1 MTFLNMI
8 RRAGVWAFLLFV
20 GAAGPVRAGIHDR
33 LMWTDSAVAA
43 PDRHVAFRGTFSLD
57 ADTTVDLQLS
67 GASWYVVWLDGAYY
81 TEGPDRYA
89 AKYPEYQ
96 TRRVRLAAGEHALAV
111 QVQHEGVATRILR
124 EIQPFLYVR
133 ASVGDREVPVRWLP
147 SARGLRFAGPQG
159 QSSAGLGRVGRYA
172 PVAGRLAAGVFRRFV
187 VGGACLRPSSARGV
201 RSVADRAR
209 AQSRRDAPPD
219 REGRSRRSVRLPGRQ
234 SRGEFLP
241 ARSGRQPLS
250 GSGRLA
256 ALRFGARPALETLL
270 ADGLARGSGRRDRV
284 FSAADGWPRGSR
296 CRRATRTTCAV
307 SWREAAS
314 RHFSRSCLRAAVSS
328 RCM

>member
-1 MTFLNMI
+1 MI

-96 TRRVRLAAGEHALAV
+96 MRRVRLAAGEHALAV

-133 ASVGDREVPVRWLP
+133 ASVGDREVPVRWRCLP
-147 SARGLRFAGPQG
+147 LEGYASQVRRVNPQLG
-159 QSSAGLGRVGRYA
+159 WVEWVDTRRLPEGWQQASFDDSSWAE
-172 PVAGRLAAGVFRRFV
+172 PV
-187 VGGACLRPSSARGV
+187 
-201 RSVADRAR
+201 
-209 AQSRRDAPPD
+209 
-219 REGRSRRSVRLPGRQ
+219 SVRRPL
-234 SRGEFLP
+234 GEFAP
-241 ARSGRQPLS
+241 
-250 GSGRLA
+250 
-256 ALRFGARPALETLL
+256 
-270 ADGLARGSGRRDRV
+270 
-284 FSAADGWPRGSR
+284 SR
-296 CRRATRTTCAV
+296 IAPCAV
-307 SWREAAS
+307 ST
-314 RHFSRSCLRAAVSS
+314 
-328 RCM
+328 

>member
-20 GAAGPVRAGIHDR
+20 GTAGPVRAGIHDR

-67 GASWYVVWLDGAYY
+67 GASWYVVWLDGAYN

-96 TRRVRLAAGEHALAV
+96 TRRVRLAAGEHTLAV

-133 ASVGDREVPVRWLP
+133 ASVGDREVPCAGAAFR
-147 SARGLRFAGPQG
+147 SRATLRR
-159 QSSAGLGRVGRYA
+159 SAGSILSWAGSSGSIRAGCRKVGSRRLSTIRRGRS
-172 PVAGRLAAGVFRRFV
+172 LS
-187 VGGACLRPSSARGV
+187 PSVV
-201 RSVADRAR
+201 RS
-209 AQSRRDAPPD
+209 
-219 REGRSRRSVRLPGRQ
+219 
-234 SRGEFLP
+234 
-241 ARSGRQPLS
+241 
-250 GSGRLA
+250 GSS
-256 ALRFGARPALETLL
+256 LR
-270 ADGLARGSGRRDRV
+270 
-284 FSAADGWPRGSR
+284 RGSR
-296 CRRATRTTCAV
+296 PCAV
-307 SWREAAS
+307 ST
-314 RHFSRSCLRAAVSS
+314 
-328 RCM
+328 

>member
-133 ASVGDREVPVRWLP
+133 ASVGDREVPVRWRCLP
-147 SARGLRFAGPQG
+147 LEG
-159 QSSAGLGRVGRYA
+159 YA
-172 PVAGRLAAGVFRRFV
+172 SQV
-187 VGGACLRPSSARGV
+187 
-201 RSVADRAR
+201 
-209 AQSRRDAPPD
+209 RRDSSDTERKP
-219 REGRSRRSVRLPGRQ
+219 RLSR
-234 SRGEFLP
+234 
-241 ARSGRQPLS
+241 
-250 GSGRLA
+250 
-256 ALRFGARPALETLL
+256 
-270 ADGLARGSGRRDRV
+270 
-284 FSAADGWPRGSR
+284 
-296 CRRATRTTCAV
+296 
-307 SWREAAS
+307 
-314 RHFSRSCLRAAVSS
+314 
-328 RCM
+328 

>member
-20 GAAGPVRAGIHDR
+20 GTAGPVRAGIHDR

-96 TRRVRLAAGEHALAV
+96 TRRVRLAAGEHTLAV

-133 ASVGDREVPVRWLP
+133 D
-147 SARGLRFAGPQG
+147 
-159 QSSAGLGRVGRYA
+159 
-172 PVAGRLAAGVFRRFV
+172 
-187 VGGACLRPSSARGV
+187 
-201 RSVADRAR
+201 
-209 AQSRRDAPPD
+209 
-219 REGRSRRSVRLPGRQ
+219 
-234 SRGEFLP
+234 
-241 ARSGRQPLS
+241 
-250 GSGRLA
+250 
-256 ALRFGARPALETLL
+256 
-270 ADGLARGSGRRDRV
+270 
-284 FSAADGWPRGSR
+284 
-296 CRRATRTTCAV
+296 
-307 SWREAAS
+307 
-314 RHFSRSCLRAAVSS
+314 
-328 RCM
+328 

>member
-8 RRAGVWAFLLFV
+8 R
-20 GAAGPVRAGIHDR
+20 RAGIHDR

-96 TRRVRLAAGEHALAV
+96 TRRVRLAAGEHTLAV

-133 ASVGDREVPVRWLP
+133 ASVGDREVPVRWHCLP
-147 SARGLRFAGPQG
+147 IRRGRSL
-159 QSSAGLGRVGRYA
+159 S
-172 PVAGRLAAGVFRRFV
+172 
-187 VGGACLRPSSARGV
+187 PSVV
-201 RSVADRAR
+201 RS
-209 AQSRRDAPPD
+209 
-219 REGRSRRSVRLPGRQ
+219 
-234 SRGEFLP
+234 
-241 ARSGRQPLS
+241 
-250 GSGRLA
+250 GSS
-256 ALRFGARPALETLL
+256 LR
-270 ADGLARGSGRRDRV
+270 
-284 FSAADGWPRGSR
+284 RGSR
-296 CRRATRTTCAV
+296 PCAV
-307 SWREAAS
+307 ST
-314 RHFSRSCLRAAVSS
+314 
-328 RCM
+328 